1 MDISIN
7 SRAYIGA
14 VSLFILIL
22 FFLILIRLKTKKD
35 LKTSIRISTLSLGV
49 SYILM
54 LISIVIALF
63 PTYITYA
70 LNLPPISDFVSIA
83 IASPLQIGMAIILFR
98 IKRFRNGLP
107 FLYRDKFTIF
117 DILIY
122 MVSMFAVIVISES
135 GIPHLLSVFLIL
147 TVFVFAVGII
157 TWWRKNMSALYID
170 KVKDTEILDLTTKVK
185 EQDDLIFELTESNK
199 RLSAIIHKDNHLIPA
214 LHTTIG
220 TFLTE
225 RLKGSEHE
233 EYALQ
238 ILSELE
244 QKFET
249 RADLLLKNKV
259 KSGSLPS
266 TGVLFLDGI
275 FQHQRGVALQN
286 NIEFDLMVAGN
297 IPYLVRHII
306 NQTKLETLLS
316 DHIKDAIIALG
327 ASRTDT
333 KRIAVFI
340 GKIEESYEIIIQDNG
355 IPFEP
360 ETLLSLG
367 LKRITTHADEGGSGI
382 GFMTTFETLRETGA
396 SLIIT
401 EYAKSAGKS
410 KYTKNITIRFDNNNA
425 FIIRSYRARE
435 LQKQNTRENLLIEA
449 YKTN

>member
-1 MDISIN
+1 
-7 SRAYIGA
+7 
-14 VSLFILIL
+14 
-22 FFLILIRLKTKKD
+22 
-35 LKTSIRISTLSLGV
+35 
-49 SYILM
+49 
-54 LISIVIALF
+54 
-63 PTYITYA
+63 
-70 LNLPPISDFVSIA
+70 
-83 IASPLQIGMAIILFR
+83 
-98 IKRFRNGLP
+98 
-107 FLYRDKFTIF
+107 
-117 DILIY
+117 
-122 MVSMFAVIVISES
+122 
-135 GIPHLLSVFLIL
+135 
-147 TVFVFAVGII
+147 
-157 TWWRKNMSALYID
+157 MSALYID